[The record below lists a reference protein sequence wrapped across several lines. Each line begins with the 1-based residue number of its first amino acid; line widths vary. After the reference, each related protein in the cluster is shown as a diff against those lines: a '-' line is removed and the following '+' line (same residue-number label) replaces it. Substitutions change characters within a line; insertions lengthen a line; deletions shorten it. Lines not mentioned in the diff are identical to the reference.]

1 MLAPQS
7 AKCLIRQVGQWYET
21 ILMALAVP
29 DMYLFALAVD
39 IPHLQRQG
47 LSEAQAH
54 RIGCQQKDPV
64 AQLACRTDQLFNL
77 RDGENIRQRMYFR
90 DFDHL
95 YPLPV
100 AFKHMLPEKLQT
112 ITINLDGT
120 PGMGLNQLGKVF
132 FSLFQGQLIGAAIKM
147 LTDPPHSPRIGING
161 LLAFTLKFE
170 QTQVMLI
177 KFIKS
182 IRFSL
187 VHGILPFNGARNW
200 ATMGGYTLV

>member
-1 MLAPQS
+1 MFAPKS
-7 AKCLIRQVGQWYET
+7 AQGLIGQIRQGDET
-21 ILMALAVP
+21 ILVALAAS
-29 DMYLFALAVD
+29 DMYLFALTVD

-64 AQLACRTDQLFNL
+64 AQFACRTDQPFNL

-112 ITINLDGT
+112 ITVNFDGT
-120 PGMGLNQLGKVF
+120 PRMGLNQLGKVF
-132 FSLFQGQLIGAAIKM
+132 FSLFQGQLIGVAIKM
-147 LTDPPHSPRIGING
+147 FTDPTHSPRIGING

-170 QTQVMLI
+170 
-177 KFIKS
+177 
-182 IRFSL
+182 
-187 VHGILPFNGARNW
+187 
-200 ATMGGYTLV
+200 

>member
-1 MLAPQS
+1 MFAPQS

-21 ILMALAVP
+21 ILMALATP

-39 IPHLQRQG
+39 ISHLQRQG

-77 RDGENIRQRMYFR
+77 RDGENIRERMYFR

-112 ITINLDGT
+112 ITVNLDGT

-132 FSLFQGQLIGAAIKM
+132 FSLLQGQLIGAAIKM
-147 LTDPPHSPRIGING
+147 FTDPTHSPRIGING

-170 QTQVMLI
+170 
-177 KFIKS
+177 
-182 IRFSL
+182 
-187 VHGILPFNGARNW
+187 
-200 ATMGGYTLV
+200 